1 MKDDED
7 DEKPES
13 EMETVPWARSYEM
26 LIGNHPSTARGSICH
41 VDVEHN
47 DPEEQVRC
55 NGLSDPFVNSYITM
69 VEGSLQLPTNVPSVE
84 PPCENI
90 YDSQVASTHSPPSAA
105 SRPVSSISSIPSTDS
120 WEAPTPQSPKATL
133 SGVSRDSWANFNDSP
148 LGKANLP
155 GPPTHSM
162 PSRSKLNLIEQT
174 EHSARYSTPPVIPA
188 KSPKRGIRDLCGA
201 VEGGG
206 R

>member
-1 MKDDED
+1 
-7 DEKPES
+7 
-13 EMETVPWARSYEM
+13 METVPWARSYEM
-26 LIGNHPSTARGSICH
+26 LIGIHPSTARGSICH

-69 VEGSLQLPTNVPSVE
+69 VEGPLQLPTNVPLVE
-84 PPCENI
+84 LPCESI
-90 YDSQVASTHSPPSAA
+90 YNSQVASTHSPPSAA

-120 WEAPTPQSPKATL
+120 WEAPAPHSPNATS
-133 SGVSRDSWANFNDSP
+133 SGVSRDSWAYFNASP

-155 GPPTHSM
+155 SLLTHSM
-162 PSRSKLNLIEQT
+162 PSRSKLNLIEQA

-188 KSPKRGIRDLCGA
+188 KSPKRGIRDLYGA
-201 VEGGG
+201 VEGGK